1 MLEVPQWVTVHQD
14 TLLPFLGQEQVGG
27 QLVVVVVEAVQE
39 LEAAVAWEVEE
50 VVDLTTSLIQ
60 AHLRLAIL
68 ESSALVCIL
77 LHLHDLLSHLLE
89 QDPTN
94 ISLLFSRPPFCLLH
108 KGTLTQEDLDLNPTT
123 PLLLP
128 KQSLITACL
137 V

>member
-1 MLEVPQWVTVHQD
+1 MLEVPQWVMVHQD
-14 TLLPFLGQEQVGG
+14 TLLPFLDQEQVEE

-39 LEAAVAWEVEE
+39 LEAVVAWE

-68 ESSALVCIL
+68 ESSALLFIL
-77 LHLHDLLSHLLE
+77 LHLHDLLSRLLE
-89 QDPTN
+89 QDLTN
-94 ISLLFSRPPFCLLH
+94 ISLLFSRLHFSLLH
-108 KGTLTQEDLDLNPTT
+108 KGTLTLEDLDHNPTT

>member
-1 MLEVPQWVTVHQD
+1 M
-14 TLLPFLGQEQVGG
+14 
-27 QLVVVVVEAVQE
+27 VVVVEAVQE
-39 LEAAVAWEVEE
+39 LEAVVAWE

-68 ESSALVCIL
+68 ESSALLFIL
-77 LHLHDLLSHLLE
+77 LHLHDLLSRLLE
-89 QDPTN
+89 QDLTN
-94 ISLLFSRPPFCLLH
+94 ISLLFSRLHFSLLH
-108 KGTLTQEDLDLNPTT
+108 KGTLTLEDLDHNPTT

>member
-1 MLEVPQWVTVHQD
+1 M
-14 TLLPFLGQEQVGG
+14 EQLV
-27 QLVVVVVEAVQE
+27 VVVVVEAVQE
-39 LEAAVAWEVEE
+39 LEAVVAWEVEE

-60 AHLRLAIL
+60 AHLLLAIL

-77 LHLHDLLSHLLE
+77 LHLHDLLSRLLE

-94 ISLLFSRPPFCLLH
+94 ISLLFSRLHFCLLH
-108 KGTLTQEDLDLNPTT
+108 KGTQTQEDLDHNPTT
-123 PLLLP
+123 LLLLP